1 MSACAVV
8 APANKRMA
16 LDKDL
21 EALRAKIDAVDDGLH
36 DLMMERAELQRQ
48 ISAAKGG
55 GLVIRPAREAQILRR
70 LFARHKGEPSFAV
83 VGHLIREIIA
93 SSVRMQSALEVAVF
107 GGSSRIAVWDIARLH
122 YGTLTD
128 FRACPTA
135 RETIDA
141 VKANAETIG
150 VLALDDDDAPEDG
163 QEPWWARFGQDTE
176 AGLQIL
182 ASLPFFSAQEG
193 PVALAVG
200 RCEQEPTGDDTTLI
214 VLSVEGD
221 NLPDAS
227 GRIIARAAGF
237 ALAAVPGYVTSEDAV
252 VQEWLSQPEVE
263 SGSVIGHFANPIE
276 LGQKP

>member
-1 MSACAVV
+1 MV
-8 APANKRMA
+8 

-55 GLVIRPAREAQILRR
+55 GLIIRPAREAQILRR

-93 SSVRMQSALEVAVF
+93 SSVRMQGALEVAVF

-135 RETIDA
+135 REAIDA
-141 VKANAETIG
+141 VAGNAEMIG
-150 VLALDDDDAPEDG
+150 VLAIEDNGALDDDDAA
-163 QEPWWARFGQDTE
+163 EPWWARFGQDAE

-193 PVALAVG
+193 PAALAVG

-252 VQEWLSQPEVE
+252 VQEWLSQPGVE
-263 SGSVIGHFANPIE
+263 GGSVIGHFANPIE
-276 LGQKP
+276 LGQKL